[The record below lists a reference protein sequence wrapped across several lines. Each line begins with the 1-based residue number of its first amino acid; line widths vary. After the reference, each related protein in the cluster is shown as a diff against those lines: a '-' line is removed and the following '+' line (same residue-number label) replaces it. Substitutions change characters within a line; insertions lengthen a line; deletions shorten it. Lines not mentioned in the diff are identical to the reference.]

1 VATCPSLTRPL
12 DMWSH
17 QYLQQMN
24 QIWVQNMGNNPFAT
38 DGGYSNVMGL
48 QPNYPCCT
56 VNHPQGFPKFI
67 SNAFVTTHAGAAL
80 VQVYL
85 APVSVRTTLAGS
97 NGVNVT
103 VATNYPFADTL
114 HVTTSAQ
121 KAYTHYVRVPEWA
134 KRAGQA
140 TIALNGAAAK
150 ALKPNADSL
159 FAVAVPA
166 GQYTFDLSFP
176 ATIDVVPGAVGVS
189 VSRGPLLFASD
200 IFRQETTLAT
210 SSVRPRLVLVCPP
223 RCPDHQ
229 SRATRTRSTS
239 R

>member
-67 SNAFVTTHAGAAL
+67 SNAFVTAHAGAAL

-150 ALKPNADSL
+150 TLKPNADSL
-159 FAVAVPA
+159 FAVAVPRA
-166 GQYTFDLSFP
+166 STRSTCRSPRPSTSCRAPSACLSVADRSSSP
-176 ATIDVVPGAVGVS
+176 
-189 VSRGPLLFASD
+189 
-200 IFRQETTLAT
+200 AT
-210 SSVRPRLVLVCPP
+210 SSGRRPRSRRAPCVL
-223 RCPDHQ
+223 
-229 SRATRTRSTS
+229 TLY
-239 R
+239 